1 MFIGQGKSTI
11 RLIDIIRMWF
21 ARERDLT
28 GILSGG
34 CDILAAN
41 HGLSPRS
48 TAIPADIYW
57 RPGAES
63 VRAAR
68 LATFQH
74 NLNGKVLP
82 PYMTVPCRFADLTST
97 PY

>member
-1 MFIGQGKSTI
+1 
-11 RLIDIIRMWF
+11 MWF

-41 HGLSPRS
+41 RGLSPRS
-48 TAIPADIYW
+48 IAIRADICW

-68 LATFQH
+68 LTTFQH
-74 NLNGKVLP
+74 NLNGKVFQL
-82 PYMTVPCRFADLTST
+82 YMTVPCHFADLTST
-97 PY
+97 P